1 MVVEEGTRA
10 ARFSHMQLCLHSQAH
25 HVDHGDV
32 AFAPG
37 KEGPPPVPAPRA
49 PVGAKF
55 GQVEPKYSPRGPDM
69 KQLPQFLLA
78 RAMGALAGVFAL
90 QRPMCVPVH
99 VGALPVASAHYLR
112 DSWRA

>member
-1 MVVEEGTRA
+1 MNMHDFLEKLT
-10 ARFSHMQLCLHSQAH
+10 
-25 HVDHGDV
+25 
-32 AFAPG
+32 PI
-37 KEGPPPVPAPRA
+37 
-49 PVGAKF
+49 
-55 GQVEPKYSPRGPDM
+55 DM